1 MIKFAEAFAVFVFFV
16 VKKKGLV
23 VRCDQNQLIRRPEKL
38 GMVYGV
44 YRQLSV
50 TP

>member
-1 MIKFAEAFAVFVFFV
+1 MIKFAEAFALFVFFV
-16 VKKKGLV
+16 VKQGLV

-38 GMVYGV
+38 GVVYGV